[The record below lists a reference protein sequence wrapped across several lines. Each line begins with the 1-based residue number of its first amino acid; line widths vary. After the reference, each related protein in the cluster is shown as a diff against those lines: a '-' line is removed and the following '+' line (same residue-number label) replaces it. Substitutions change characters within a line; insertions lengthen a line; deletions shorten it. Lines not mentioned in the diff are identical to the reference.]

1 MHTNCKSGEEAW
13 LFLTDDSSCEMELA
27 SGIPMTCLLLVKLS
41 SDLNGTG
48 RKFGICGLGCVQ
60 GP

>member
-1 MHTNCKSGEEAW
+1 MHTNCVSGEEAW

-27 SGIPMTCLLLVKLS
+27 SGIPTACLLLVKLS
-41 SDLNGTG
+41 SDLNGAG
-48 RKFGICGLGCVQ
+48 RKFGICGLGRAE